1 MKSKSTNTHKS
12 IQYNYDKKRS
22 TNVEFDVL
30 VENGKKVVK
39 NITLTSNWRV
49 YYPKNPQISSN
60 SQGEYGFFEN
70 GILITNGDIQQMIKR
85 IHQIAEEIPAARSL

>member
-1 MKSKSTNTHKS
+1 M
-12 IQYNYDKKRS
+12 
-22 TNVEFDVL
+22 
-30 VENGKKVVK
+30 
-39 NITLTSNWRV
+39 TSNWRV

-85 IHQIAEEIPAARSL
+85 IHQIAEETKDWENSLIFLKE

>member
-1 MKSKSTNTHKS
+1 MKSKNTNIHKS
-12 IQYNYDKKRS
+12 IQYNYSTKRS
-22 TNVEFDVL
+22 TNVEFDIF
-30 VENGKKVVK
+30 VENGKKVIK

-49 YYPKNPQISSN
+49 YYPKNPQISLN

-85 IHQIAEEIPAARSL
+85 IHQIVEEAID